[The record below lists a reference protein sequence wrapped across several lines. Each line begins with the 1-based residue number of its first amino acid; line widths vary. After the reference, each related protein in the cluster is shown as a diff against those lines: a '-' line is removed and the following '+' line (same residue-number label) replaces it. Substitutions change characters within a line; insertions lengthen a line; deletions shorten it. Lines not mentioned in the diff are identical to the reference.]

1 MKKLIFALL
10 LTGSVYL
17 YSCKEK
23 TNDDPNPNSNSSKT
37 KRELLLAGNWQLT
50 SGLIQ
55 PPITIEIFGQ
65 VVTISDIR
73 EYMGSE
79 ECNLDDFL
87 LFNGDGTITNDAGA
101 VKCDPSDPQQESG
114 GTWAL
119 LENDTKLRI
128 VDGGDT
134 TLLTLT
140 ELTATSMKGV
150 STMELEND
158 TATVTHNISMNFTNI
173 KK

>member
-1 MKKLIFALL
+1 MKKIVFALL
-10 LTGSVYL
+10 LAGSVYL

-23 TNDDPNPNSNSSKT
+23 SNDDPNSTKT

-73 EYMGSE
+73 EYLGGE
-79 ECNLDDFL
+79 ACNLDDFI
-87 LFNGDGTITNDAGA
+87 LFNGDGSITNDAGA
-101 VKCDPSDPQQESG
+101 TKCDPSDPQQESG

-119 LENDTKLRI
+119 LENDSKLRI
-128 VDGGDT
+128 VDGADT

-140 ELTATSMKGV
+140 ELTATSMKGT
-150 STMELEND
+150 STMEVDND
-158 TATVTHNISMNFTNI
+158 TTIVTHTVSMNFTNI